1 MPFTLPRIS
10 LAFAPQPEAPKVPS
24 YVLSARRSFWDI
36 TIAVAMLSSTR
47 WKGTLRAPFSLGA
60 GGGGGGGGGRES
72 SEEEEEEEEELS
84 EESLD
89 EVLAARPRLAA
100 GGGAF
105 TATAAACAVAAGAFL
120 AFGGG
125 AAAAEE
131 SEEEEEEEESDESE
145 AARGRFPPAPAAFA
159 TAVPFCD
166 SFTSNARSMPREVAF
181 AKSSPPFTP
190 SDVRRL
196 FAASSWSLSTNHA

>member
-24 YVLSARRSFWDI
+24 YVLSARRSFWDM
-36 TIAVAMLSSTR
+36 TIAVAMVSSTR

-72 SEEEEEEEEELS
+72 SEEEEEEELS
-84 EESLD
+84 EEELSLD

-125 AAAAEE
+125 AAAAAAEE
-131 SEEEEEEEESDESE
+131 SEEEEEEESEESE

-159 TAVPFCD
+159 TAEPFCD
-166 SFTSNARSMPREVAF
+166 SFTSKARSMPREVAF

-196 FAASSWSLSTNHA
+196 FAASS